1 MMRGK
6 MKNIETVQNLMK
18 LQDVAL
24 QFTSTDSSSQHNKNS
39 PKRIKSL
46 KEKAPSYID
55 VKNKP
60 LKENQGL
67 GPNFWDLIGTVP
79 NQSLLF
85 NHVDQSRFNKFLF
98 SFPIKISDN
107 DFDDVNCDEYEY
119 ESFLDNEYN
128 QDAPDAPQDPVISEE
143 NDNSEK
149 ENLSQSCRI
158 SPAWNYFNDR
168 TSQYPG
174 RPVCCRCQKVFG
186 KDTEKE
192 KSERDNAVV
201 EWIIGDVQPFR
212 TVENLQFRQMVNT
225 FDSRYQ
231 VPDKNGIK
239 NLVIDYFEA
248 KRDNIQYDL
257 NNIPGKISLTT
268 DIWTSTF
275 NNDAYLG
282 LTIHFIDNDWNLQ
295 NFLLNIMSFT
305 TRHTGGN
312 IADAIISTLK
322 EFHIFEKTLAL
333 TSDNESAMVVCRRI
347 IAAKLAYEL
356 DNQSFHHYRCSAH
369 ILNLAAQQGIKIIDN
384 EIDTLILLEP
394 LEKATVL
401 LSVSSYPTISDIRF
415 LFLEIQQHLDDYV
428 RKEEF
433 SQSRVASSILE
444 KIKKYWEVVDSFTT
458 VATILDPRTKLTLYA
473 TGEESTNVVN
483 AIKSHFTEYN
493 VSPPPA
499 MLSNTNQKTI
509 SNWEYFHQLKRRR
522 LDVLGSQ
529 TERSER
535 RSRSTGIH
543 KELDWYLALPYDDN
557 VEPLL
562 WWKAHF

>member
-1 MMRGK
+1 M
-6 MKNIETVQNLMK
+6 
-18 LQDVAL
+18 
-24 QFTSTDSSSQHNKNS
+24 
-39 PKRIKSL
+39 
-46 KEKAPSYID
+46 
-55 VKNKP
+55 
-60 LKENQGL
+60 
-67 GPNFWDLIGTVP
+67 
-79 NQSLLF
+79 
-85 NHVDQSRFNKFLF
+85 
-98 SFPIKISDN
+98 SDN

-143 NDNSEK
+143 DDNSEK
-149 ENLSQSCRI
+149 ENLSQSRRI

-186 KDTEKE
+186 KDTGISTLKRHLSSAHKITIENVKHTLKTQSVLNFKRIDPWPEKE

-201 EWIIGDVQPFR
+201 EWIIGDAQPFR

-282 LTIHFIDNDWNLQ
+282 LTIHFIDNDWNLR
-295 NFLLNIMSFT
+295 NFLLDIMSFT

-333 TSDNESAMVVCRRI
+333 TSDNESAMVVCGRI
-347 IAAKLAYEL
+347 IAAELAYEL
-356 DNQSFHHYRCSAH
+356 DNQSFRHYRCSAH

-384 EIDTLILLEP
+384 EIG
-394 LEKATVL
+394 K
-401 LSVSSYPTISDIRF
+401 IRE
-415 LFLEIQQHLDDYV
+415 LM
-428 RKEEF
+428 K
-433 SQSRVASSILE
+433 
-444 KIKKYWEVVDSFTT
+444 KIKNSLQKCNRLRELCLIENLQYYKPQIDVETRWN
-458 VATILDPRTKLTLYA
+458 
-473 TGEESTNVVN
+473 STY
-483 AIKSHFTEYN
+483 I
-493 VSPPPA
+493 
-499 MLSNTNQKTI
+499 
-509 SNWEYFHQLKRRR
+509 
-522 LDVLGSQ
+522 
-529 TERSER
+529 
-535 RSRSTGIH
+535 
-543 KELDWYLALPYDDN
+543 
-557 VEPLL
+557 
-562 WWKAHF
+562 